1 MGIRIE
7 KNQTLNVKDAVK
19 AWIEKSPKDARAII
33 FGEGPQERHTPYRLN
48 NILRAYMEGKEDELP
63 PIRFAP
69 QFGEV
74 EDGRHRLAMAYLMD
88 KPAIKA
94 NLVYVT
100 PDEEEDE
107 DW

>member
-1 MGIRIE
+1 MGIEIK
-7 KNQTLNVKDAVK
+7 KNQTLDVQKAVE
-19 AWIEKSPKDARAII
+19 AWLKHSPKDAKAII

-48 NILRAYMEGKEDELP
+48 NILDAYMQGKEDQLP

-74 EDGRHRLAMAYLMD
+74 EDGRHRLAMAYLFD
-88 KPAIKA
+88 KPTIKA

-100 PDEEEDE
+100 PDEEEE